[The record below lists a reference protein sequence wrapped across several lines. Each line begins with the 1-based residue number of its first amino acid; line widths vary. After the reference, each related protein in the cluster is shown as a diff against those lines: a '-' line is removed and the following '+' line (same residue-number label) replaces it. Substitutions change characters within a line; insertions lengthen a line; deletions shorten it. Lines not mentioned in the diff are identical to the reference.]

1 MPRLH
6 DEPGTVLRLLVVATG
21 PRHCVGVD
29 LESGALARA
38 WSPGPL
44 RPGTAPYD
52 IVKVTLSGDE
62 DLVPDP
68 TEPEAVPLESPPEV
82 DGHMSARAARR
93 LIRPLLHPAKGALLG
108 SHGAT
113 VPFWERSP
121 DRPSVAV
128 AEPPGGVL
136 VTMDSGQLWCHFR
149 WSCVPHV
156 LACRDPRLEAAL
168 HKRGRRAARLRPGT
182 LTVVALSPPLEGHCH
197 KVIEAVL
204 PRR

>member
-1 MPRLH
+1 MPRLR
-6 DEPGTVLRLLVVATG
+6 DEPGTVLRLLVLATG

-29 LESGALARA
+29 LQSGALARA

-44 RPGTAPYD
+44 NPGTAPYD
-52 IVKVTLSGDE
+52 IVKVTLSDDG

-68 TEPEAVPLESPPEV
+68 SEPEAVPLASPPEA

-93 LIRPLLHPAKGALLG
+93 LVKPLLHPVKGPLLG

-113 VPFWERSP
+113 VPFWERAA

-136 VTMDSGQLWCHFR
+136 VTVDSGQLWCHFR
-149 WSCVPHV
+149 WSRTPHV
-156 LACRDPRLEAAL
+156 LACRDPRLETAL
-168 HKRGRRAARLRPGT
+168 ASRGRRTARFRPGT
-182 LTVVALSPPLEGHCH
+182 LAVVALSPPVDGHCY
-197 KVIEAVL
+197 KVVEAVL
-204 PRR
+204 PRS